1 MFCQIWK
8 KLGDGVTPVE
18 VANSLLLVEMGCLRL
33 REGASLLINMI
44 EITEQMAKY
53 YIEMFL
59 RYVYEQKNVSMN
71 TYT

>member
-1 MFCQIWK
+1 M
-8 KLGDGVTPVE
+8 PVE

-33 REGASLLINMI
+33 REGASLLIKMI

-59 RYVYEQKNVSMN
+59 RYVNEQKNVSMN
-71 TYT
+71 TYNNNILFNYIYII

>member
-1 MFCQIWK
+1 M
-8 KLGDGVTPVE
+8 PVE

-33 REGASLLINMI
+33 REGASLLIKMI

-59 RYVYEQKNVSMN
+59 RYVNEQKNVSMN
-71 TYT
+71 TYNNNIIFNYIYII